1 MLYEYN
7 GKIYIKPLV
16 NKIAEVKIS
25 KKGDAYDVQP
35 TGKIIY
41 ITDEIKNEWTPV
53 SKEDAYELQKSIK
66 SNKIDL

>member
-25 KKGDAYDVQP
+25 KKGDEYDIQP

-41 ITDEIKNEWTPV
+41 ITDEIKKEWTPV
-53 SKEDAYELQKSIK
+53 SKENAYELQKSIK

>member
-25 KKGDAYDVQP
+25 KKGDEYDIQP

-41 ITDEIKNEWTPV
+41 ITDEIKKEWTPV
-53 SKEDAYELQKSIK
+53 SKKNAYELQKSIK